1 VTTDIS
7 KGYSRYMSELITVD
21 NLLETIKTLNSKNKN
36 ILVLCDEVFA
46 GTNPE
51 AAGLLS
57 TNTIKK
63 IMNSSNVV
71 SLIATHNIKPTE
83 LEKNSNLIRNLYM
96 EVDTSNNDV
105 KHKYKIKQG
114 LEKQSIAESIVRKFQ
129 KNKIIKNGNDIL
141 GSTF

>member
-1 VTTDIS
+1 MLLIWRLHLIYEWMMIYLMR
-7 KGYSRYMSELITVD
+7 KRILFLSEMLI
-21 NLLETIKTLNSKNKN
+21 
-36 ILVLCDEVFA
+36 LCDEVFA

-57 TNTIKK
+57 TNVIRK
-63 IMNSSNVV
+63 IMNSDNVV

-141 GSTF
+141 GSPI